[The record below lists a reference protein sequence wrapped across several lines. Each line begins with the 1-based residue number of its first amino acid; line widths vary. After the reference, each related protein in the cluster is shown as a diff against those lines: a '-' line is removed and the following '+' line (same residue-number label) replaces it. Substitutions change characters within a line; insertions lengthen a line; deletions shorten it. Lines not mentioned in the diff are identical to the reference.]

1 MKEDVFFCN
10 DIEIEDELIKKK
22 SSLFCTSAVASFFLI
37 VICNIMTKKPV
48 NNKVILKVLFIREK
62 CDATFICSFCGWVL
76 FP

>member
-22 SSLFCTSAVASFFLI
+22 IILIILYFSSSKFLSP
-37 VICNIMTKKPV
+37 VKPV
-48 NNKVILKVLFIREK
+48 NNHKFYLLRKDMTLH
-62 CDATFICSFCGWVL
+62 SFAAIVAVW